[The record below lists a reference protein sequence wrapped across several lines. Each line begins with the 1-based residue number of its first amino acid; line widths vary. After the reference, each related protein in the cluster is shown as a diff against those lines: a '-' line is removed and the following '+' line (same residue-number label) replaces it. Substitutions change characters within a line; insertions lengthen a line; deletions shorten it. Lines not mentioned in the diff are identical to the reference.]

1 MVRPSEYSAL
11 FSAESAELLLTLP
24 RRRQRALLDR
34 VQELARNPFHVSDY
48 SVTDADGHTIE
59 HLLVDEFVI
68 AYWVD
73 HAARQVLIVEFDDL
87 A

>member
-11 FSAESAELLLTLP
+11 FSAETAELLLTLP

-34 VQELARNPFHVSDY
+34 VHELARNPFHVSDY
-48 SVTDADGHTIE
+48 VVTDADGHAIE
-59 HLLVDEFVI
+59 HLLVNEFLI

-73 HAARQVLIVEFDDL
+73 HAAQQVLVVEFDDL